1 MKHLPESRPNRLS
14 TYKTPRGYAHQ
25 MTDKVTPFIQT
36 ICQTDR
42 FGGRCVRLDQGA
54 WEVLDVY
61 QWTEDQT
68 AALQNRF
75 PSLSVKIAANRKSLS
90 GFSVLLHVQSVSH
103 AWSSLL
109 MCAVIVAT
117 NAAVARAIALN
128 L

>member
-1 MKHLPESRPNRLS
+1 
-14 TYKTPRGYAHQ
+14 

-36 ICQTDR
+36 VCQTDR
-42 FGGRCVRLDQGA
+42 FGGRCVRVDHGS
-54 WEVLDVY
+54 WEVLDVH

-68 AALQNRF
+68 ASLQSRF
-75 PSLSVKIAANRKSLS
+75 PSLSVKITANRRSLS

-103 AWSSLL
+103 VWSSLL

-117 NAAVARAIALN
+117 NAAVARVIVLN